1 METPAVKGRTWASRD
16 AHRKRK
22 GGNLFWRKRE
32 KMNGRKSFYSSEE
45 FQSFLACHT
54 YKETAERFSLT
65 QSAVESA
72 AKRRRLK
79 FVKEK
84 RKGRERIFDRESLLS
99 YYETHSAEET
109 AVKFGCS
116 KSLLYHATR
125 KHGFSLRKTERR
137 AKKNC
142 SVNGRIPD
150 GSKKNVLFYLRF
162 HTIGEAAERFGLK
175 KCEVAKIYMEAEK

>member
-1 METPAVKGRTWASRD
+1 MGEE
-16 AHRKRK
+16 RK
-22 GGNLFWRKRE
+22 
-32 KMNGRKSFYSSEE
+32 KMKERKSFYNSEE

-54 YKETAERFSLT
+54 YRETAERFSLT
-65 QSAVESA
+65 QEAVESA

-84 RKGRERIFDRESLLS
+84 RKGRKRIFDRESLLS

-125 KHGFSLRKTERR
+125 KHSSSLRKTERR
-137 AKKNC
+137 AKKSC
-142 SVNGRIPD
+142 SVNGRLPD
-150 GSKKNVLFYLRF
+150 ISKKNVLFYLRF
-162 HTIGEAAERFGLK
+162 HTIGETAERFGLK
-175 KCEVAKIYMEAEK
+175 KCDVAKIYMGEKK